1 MLQFVQ
7 CQIGGDDQRQITAQ
21 SGINDIEYLLQRIFR
36 AALHAQIVDDQQAVM
51 VKTVD
56 VLVSVIGEHPG
67 QRIQNAGKVGH

>member
-7 CQIGGDDQRQITAQ
+7 CQIGGDNQGQVAAQ
-21 SGINDIEYLLQRIFR
+21 PCVNNIEYLLQRIFR
-36 AALHAQIVDDQQAVM
+36 AALHAQIVNDQQTVM

-56 VLVSVIGEHPG
+56 VLVSVIGKHPG